1 MLTTHFGLKNSYLP
15 LKTQLKSFL
24 SFSSPDFM
32 LWCPSSSAALPL
44 CPYLH
49 YSHRTFCTALRLWRG
64 WSAIL
69 PDCKLLG
76 IFNSL
81 LSPAPNTVS
90 YLVSFQQIFLELM
103 EKRKKKRDH
112 IDEFAAAP
120 GFMVSFLFFLSSH
133 VYHSL
138 FTHFSGHR
146 YLCKPM
152 YTEFCHFNVG
162 ATAQEIKPGG
172 QRLKLRTS
180 GYFWDISANGGQ

>member
-32 LWCPSSSAALPL
+32 LWCPSSSTALPL

-103 EKRKKKRDH
+103 EKRKKKITLTNLQLLLASCFRSCFSCLLMF
-112 IDEFAAAP
+112 I
-120 GFMVSFLFFLSSH
+120 
-133 VYHSL
+133 
-138 FTHFSGHR
+138 THFLHTFRAIGIYASQCTQSSVI
-146 YLCKPM
+146 LM
-152 YTEFCHFNVG
+152 
-162 ATAQEIKPGG
+162 
-172 QRLKLRTS
+172 
-180 GYFWDISANGGQ
+180 